1 MNIYLYNSLLY
12 KKMKIIIKN
21 SKIEKNNCINKC
33 VICNEKLEKTYIFNN
48 SLIFTDYDI
57 HNYISHGFIDII
69 VYENISELK
78 LDDFDINFFLL
89 HTNNSNIMD
98 GLYEEGSNKIYIE
111 NDKNVNNSKINRY
124 SEHFGFI
131 IINSYKIDKINIL
144 SKNRIDKDDPTIY
157 LPKNNIETFEM
168 KYIFHTHP
176 RGPDYGKRDD
186 YIKLYEFPSISDI
199 IHFIDHHNFG
209 KMIGSI
215 VITPEGIYNIRKYNF
230 NKNKIKV
237 DTEIFID
244 KLENILYKLD
254 EDILHKYKNYYETK
268 NTKKYFY
275 NNIATNIDF
284 IKIINEEL
292 EKYDIAID
300 YYSRI
305 LFKNTDKYIFP
316 NIYLPII

>member
-12 KKMKIIIKN
+12 KKIKIIIKN
-21 SKIEKNNCINKC
+21 SKIKTENLNCKKCKQKFKNSYVFENK
-33 VICNEKLEKTYIFNN
+33 IIFNE
-48 SLIFTDYDI
+48 LDI
-57 HNYISHGFIDII
+57 HNYLQHGFINITI
-69 VYENISELK
+69 YENICNLK
-78 LDDFDINFFLL
+78 LEGFDIDFFTL

-98 GLYEEGSNKIYIE
+98 GLYEEGSHKIYTE
-111 NDKNVNNSKINRY
+111 NNKNINNSQIERY
-124 SEHFGFI
+124 SEHYGFV
-131 IINSYKIDKINIL
+131 IINSYKIDKIEIL

-157 LPKNNIETFEM
+157 LPNNNIQAFEM

-176 RGPDYGKRDD
+176 RGLDYGKREEN
-186 YIKLYEFPSISDI
+186 LQVYEFPSINDI
-199 IHFIDHHNFG
+199 INFIDHHNLG
-209 KMIGSI
+209 KLIGSI

-237 DTEIFID
+237 DIDIFID
-244 KLENILYKLD
+244 KFEEVIYTLE
-254 EDILHKYKNYYETK
+254 EDIMYKYEEKLSIDDTKNYFYKNIS
-268 NTKKYFY
+268 
-275 NNIATNIDF
+275 NNIEF

-305 LFKNTDKYIFP
+305 KFKNTDKYIFP